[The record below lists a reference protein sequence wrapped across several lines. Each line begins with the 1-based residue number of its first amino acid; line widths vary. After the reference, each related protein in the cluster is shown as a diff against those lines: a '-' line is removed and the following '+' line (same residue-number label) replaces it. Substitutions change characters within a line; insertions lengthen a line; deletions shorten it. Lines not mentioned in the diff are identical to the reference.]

1 MHVSLKIWILFTE
14 LNYVS
19 EVHQITKQAGPYYD
33 GGAHVTCD
41 RELSR
46 AEDIGLPS
54 ARRMRPA
61 TWSSLFYAKYSS

>member
-1 MHVSLKIWILFTE
+1 M
-14 LNYVS
+14 S